1 MTIIFFFFHS
11 KLVNKDKSFFIYSSA
26 VCVFF
31 TNETFRQLIFSKA
44 FSKTLTCMEPIK
56 TSTNIFLSSSP
67 PPFPGIIPPESWAG
81 WGVDAIK
88 KRGKNWRQ
96 MRTITPDM
104 YSYTRAEIATIIQ
117 GFKQAICTTKIC
129 LKVNLLYM
137 PRF

>member
-1 MTIIFFFFHS
+1 MVIIRDLCYNDSKIVLLLLYQMQISWHRHFSSVNKLFGKLLAYFFVKNSDAMTIIFFFIHS

-67 PPFPGIIPPESWAG
+67 PPLSPVSFRLNLG
-81 WGVDAIK
+81 
-88 KRGKNWRQ
+88 RG
-96 MRTITPDM
+96 
-104 YSYTRAEIATIIQ
+104 
-117 GFKQAICTTKIC
+117 GG
-129 LKVNLLYM
+129 
-137 PRF
+137 